1 MVILAFFVNFDS
13 KTKICIFF
21 EFRTEDKRERWFTN
35 IIWFSD
41 PITEAVPQVLIQV
54 AVVVSTQGI
63 VDPFGSLFLVTF
75 ITSLLSA
82 TLGMAKFFKS
92 GPIQLVPSD
101 SYGCGFFT
109 IMLLMATHLIL
120 KAVVL
125 GAFIGFNKNS
135 AELAFGLLLWSCFL
149 VFPPLVFVR
158 Q

>member
-1 MVILAFFVNFDS
+1 M
-13 KTKICIFF
+13 
-21 EFRTEDKRERWFTN
+21 
-35 IIWFSD
+35 
-41 PITEAVPQVLIQV
+41 IQV
-54 AVVVSTQGI
+54 AVVASTQGI
-63 VDPFGSLFLVTF
+63 VDPYGSLFLVTF
-75 ITSLLSA
+75 FTSLLSA

-120 KAVVL
+120 KAVAL
-125 GAFIGFNKNS
+125 GIFLDDIKLTAD
-135 AELAFGLLLWSCFL
+135 LAFGLLVWSCFL

>member
-1 MVILAFFVNFDS
+1 M
-13 KTKICIFF
+13 
-21 EFRTEDKRERWFTN
+21 
-35 IIWFSD
+35 
-41 PITEAVPQVLIQV
+41 
-54 AVVVSTQGI
+54 VSTKGI
-63 VDPFGSLFLVTF
+63 IDPFGLLFLATF
-75 ITSLLSA
+75 FTSLLTA

-120 KAVVL
+120 KGVAL
-125 GAFIGFNKNS
+125 GAFLRNS
-135 AELAFGLLLWSCFL
+135 ADLALGLLVWSCFL